1 MQLQNV
7 STNSEGMSCPSCK
20 GKIVSDIDRGEKFC
34 SHCGIVIDECLHS
47 ANSGNMDFFSAYH
60 ENENTNEQTSQMMY
74 HVGLPTLIGKK
85 NVDAFGK
92 QIRGHSEM
100 ENLRRLNKFTI
111 SNDSKTK
118 NLNKAIR
125 EIRRISETLGI
136 SQSIAERAS
145 YIYRKALNKKLI
157 RGRSIT
163 GIVAATIY
171 IACKDSGILFP
182 IDRVESLHENC
193 SRKNVIHYYKLLL
206 REMKMNTSIPDPAQ
220 YVSKI
225 AIKARVGGKTER
237 RALEILSQIE
247 GDPGLS
253 GKKPISLAAASL
265 YLASLQIK
273 EHVTQLRIAVAA
285 ELTTITIRKRCLEI
299 DEILKQKTSQPS
311 ILEEESEDTI
321 PEQIENTISTEN
333 ISSEDNTNKLEKMI
347 INLH

>member
-1 MQLQNV
+1 MSSQNI
-7 STNSEGMSCPSCK
+7 SNFDDMSCPSCK
-20 GKIVSDIDRGEKFC
+20 GKLVSDFDRGEKIC
-34 SHCGIVIDECLHS
+34 SHCGIVIDERFH
-47 ANSGNMDFFSAYH
+47 NINFGNIDFFSVYR
-60 ENENTNEQTSQMMY
+60 ENENANEQTSQMMY

-92 QIRGHSEM
+92 QIKGHSEM

-118 NLNKAIR
+118 NLNKATR
-125 EIRRISETLGI
+125 EIRRIIETLGI

-171 IACKDSGILFP
+171 IACKDAGILFP
-182 IDRVESLHENC
+182 IDSVEKLHDNC

-206 REMKMNTSIPDPAQ
+206 REMKMNTGIQDPAQ

-225 AIKARVGGKTER
+225 AIKARVSGKTER

-253 GKKPISLAAASL
+253 GKKPVSLAAASL
-265 YLASLQIK
+265 YLAALQIR
-273 EHVTQLRIAVAA
+273 EHVTQLRIAVAS
-285 ELTTITIRKRCLEI
+285 ELTTITIRKRCIEI
-299 DEILKQKTSQPS
+299 NEILKQKTNQS
-311 ILEEESEDTI
+311 ILLEEEIEDTI
-321 PEQIENTISTEN
+321 TEPMENTILPET
-333 ISSEDNTNKLEKMI
+333 ISSENYTNNLENVI

>member
-1 MQLQNV
+1 MSLQNI
-7 STNSEGMSCPSCK
+7 STSSYGMTCPSCN
-20 GKIVSDIDRGEKFC
+20 GKLVSDLDRGERVC
-34 SHCGIVIDECLHS
+34 SHCAVVIDERFYS
-47 ANSGNMDFFSAYH
+47 ANSENADFVSTYT

-74 HVGLPTLIGKK
+74 HIGLSTLIGKQ

-92 QIRGHSEM
+92 QIRGYSEM

-118 NLNKAIR
+118 NLNKATR
-125 EIRRISETLGI
+125 EIRRISEMLGI

-171 IACKDSGILFP
+171 IACKDAGVLFP
-182 IDRVESLHENC
+182 IDKMESLHENC

-206 REMKMNTSIPDPAQ
+206 REMKMNVGVQDPAQ

-225 AIKARVGGKTER
+225 AIKARISGRAER
-237 RALEILSQIE
+237 KALEILSQIE
-247 GDPGLS
+247 GEPEMS
-253 GKKPISLAAASL
+253 GKKPISLAAGSL
-265 YLASLQIK
+265 YLAALQVK
-273 EHVTQLRIAVAA
+273 EHVTQLRIAVAS

-299 DEILKQKTSQPS
+299 EQILKQKTNQSSSLSKQ
-311 ILEEESEDTI
+311 IEDTI
-321 PEQIENTISTEN
+321 SIVSETTSQEITPITIAT
-333 ISSEDNTNKLEKMI
+333 
-347 INLH
+347 

>member
-1 MQLQNV
+1 MSLQNV
-7 STNSEGMSCPSCK
+7 SNSDDMSCPSCK
-20 GKIVSDIDRGEKFC
+20 GKLVSDLDRGEKIC
-34 SHCGIVIDECLHS
+34 SHCAIVIDERFHS
-47 ANSGNMDFFSAYH
+47 VNSGNIDFFSAYR
-60 ENENTNEQTSQMMY
+60 ENENANEQTSQMMY

-118 NLNKAIR
+118 NLNKATR

-171 IACKDSGILFP
+171 IACKDAGILFP
-182 IDRVESLHENC
+182 IDSVEKLNDNC
-193 SRKNVIHYYKLLL
+193 SRKNIIHYYKLLL
-206 REMKMNTSIPDPAQ
+206 REMKMNTGIPDPAQ

-225 AIKARVGGKTER
+225 AIKARVSGKTER
-237 RALEILSQIE
+237 KALEILSQIE

-253 GKKPISLAAASL
+253 GKKPVSLAAASL
-265 YLASLQIK
+265 YLAALQIK
-273 EHVTQLRIAVAA
+273 EHVTQLRIAVASD
-285 ELTTITIRKRCLEI
+285 LTTITIRKRCIEI
-299 DEILKQKTSQPS
+299 DEILKQKTNQPS
-311 ILEEESEDTI
+311 SLEKEIEDEIPENMEKTILPETI
-321 PEQIENTISTEN
+321 PSENY
-333 ISSEDNTNKLEKMI
+333 TNNFEKVI

>member
-1 MQLQNV
+1 MSLQNV
-7 STNSEGMSCPSCK
+7 STNSDDTTCPSCK
-20 GKIVSDIDRGEKFC
+20 GKLVSDLDRGERIC
-34 SHCGIVIDECLHS
+34 SHCAIVIDERFHS
-47 ANSGNMDFFSAYH
+47 ANSGNMDFFSTYR
-60 ENENTNEQTSQMMY
+60 ESESTNEQTSQMMY

-92 QIRGHSEM
+92 QIHGHSEM

-125 EIRRISETLGI
+125 EIRRISEMLGI
-136 SQSIAERAS
+136 SHSVAERAS

-171 IACKDSGILFP
+171 IACKDAGILFP

-206 REMKMNTSIPDPAQ
+206 REMKMNTCVSDPAQ

-225 AIKARVGGKTER
+225 SIKARVSGKTER

-253 GKKPISLAAASL
+253 GKKPVSLAAASL
-265 YLASLQIK
+265 YLATLQIG
-273 EHVTQLRIAVAA
+273 EHVTQLRIAVAS
-285 ELTTITIRKRCLEI
+285 ELTTITIRKRCSEI
-299 DEILKQKTSQPS
+299 DQILKQKTNQSS
-311 ILEEESEDTI
+311 LEEQIEDTI
-321 PEQIENTISTEN
+321 S
-333 ISSEDNTNKLEKMI
+333 ISSETILPENYTNNQENVI
-347 INLH
+347 INSH

>member
-1 MQLQNV
+1 MSLQNV
-7 STNSEGMSCPSCK
+7 STNSDGMTCPSCS
-20 GKIVSDIDRGEKFC
+20 GKLVSDLDRGERIC
-34 SHCGIVIDECLHS
+34 ISCAVVIDERSHTGNS
-47 ANSGNMDFFSAYH
+47 SDANFTPTYL
-60 ENENTNEQTSQMMY
+60 ENENMNEQTSQMMY
-74 HVGLPTLIGKK
+74 HIGLSTVIGKK

-125 EIRRISETLGI
+125 EIRRISEMLGI
-136 SQSIAERAS
+136 SHSVAERAS

-171 IACKDSGILFP
+171 IACKDAGILFP
-182 IDRVESLHENC
+182 IDKMESLHENC

-206 REMKMNTSIPDPAQ
+206 REMKMNVGVPDPAH

-225 AIKARVGGKTER
+225 AIKARISGKTER
-237 RALEILSQIE
+237 KALEILSQIE
-247 GDPGLS
+247 GEPELS
-253 GKKPISLAAASL
+253 GKKPVSLAAASL
-265 YLASLQIK
+265 YVAALQVR
-273 EHVTQLRIAVAA
+273 EHVTQLRIAVAS

-299 DEILKQKTSQPS
+299 DQILKQKTNKSS
-311 ILEEESEDTI
+311 SFS
-321 PEQIENTISTEN
+321 EQIENVISIAPETIPRE
-333 ISSEDNTNKLEKMI
+333 I
-347 INLH
+347 IPITTITQ

>member
-1 MQLQNV
+1 MSLQNV
-7 STNSEGMSCPSCK
+7 STNSYGMTCPSCN
-20 GKIVSDIDRGEKFC
+20 GKLVSDLDRGERIC
-34 SHCGIVIDECLHS
+34 SHCAVVIDERS
-47 ANSGNMDFFSAYH
+47 SVANSEDMNFFATH
-60 ENENTNEQTSQMMY
+60 LENENTHEQTSQMMY

-92 QIRGHSEM
+92 QIRAHSEM

-125 EIRRISETLGI
+125 EIRRICEMLGI

-171 IACKDSGILFP
+171 IACKDAGILFP
-182 IDRVESLHENC
+182 INRVESLQENC

-206 REMKMNTSIPDPAQ
+206 REMKMNTGIPDPAQ

-225 AIKARVGGKTER
+225 AIKARISGKTER

-265 YLASLQIK
+265 YLAALQIK

-285 ELTTITIRKRCLEI
+285 ELTTITIRKRCIEI
-299 DEILKQKTSQPS
+299 DEILKQKTNQTN
-311 ILEEESEDTI
+311 ILEEQDAISE
-321 PEQIENTISTEN
+321 ENQNTISSETMSLEN
-333 ISSEDNTNKLEKMI
+333 HTDKLENVI